1 MDFTNP
7 DRPTEIA
14 YFDRGSID
22 PPPPPPMADSA
33 KGVELAVA
41 GGRGA
46 VRGRGMTIGGS
57 WGAYYWNGMIYS
69 SELDRGFDIMEL
81 TPSAQLS
88 ANEIAAAKLVTL
100 KEYNPQS
107 QPKYTWPPAFVVVR
121 SYLDQLVR
129 NRGLAADRT
138 TAISAAL
145 TAAEQKKGAARGAA
159 LTALATR
166 VDGYATGANDAARV
180 RIMSDAIKELA
191 AVSK

>member
-1 MDFTNP
+1 MDFTDA
-7 DRPTEIA
+7 DRPLEIA

-22 PPPPPPMADSA
+22 PPPPPPMTDSA
-33 KGVELAVA
+33 KGVELPIP

-46 VRGRGMTIGGS
+46 SRGRGTIGGS

-69 SELDRGFDIMEL
+69 SELDRGFDILEL

-107 QPKYTWPPAFVVVR
+107 QPKIVWPPAFVVVR

-129 NRGLAADRT
+129 NGGLGADRT
-138 TAISAAL
+138 TAVSAAL
-145 TAAEQKKGAARGAA
+145 DAAEQKSGAARGAA
-159 LTALATR
+159 LTALAKQ
-166 VDGYATGANDAARV
+166 VDGYASGAKDAARV
-180 RIMSDAIKELA
+180 RMMSGAIKQLA
-191 AVSK
+191 AASK